1 MFKNEHDLFMPVLF
15 DTCLCYDSC
24 QSSFKWEAVCCKQIT
39 LLSMKGEKQPKTL
52 VGLST
57 ERVRIQASLNSEF
70 PGCFLW
76 KRLCSHTSQWYKA
89 VNSGK
94 VGWHNCALGA
104 WEAPKSLRSPTK
116 SLYSWWILSITVVF
130 PVCRQGVGVLST
142 VYTRAVLGEFRGSSW
157 RDFSWMFWTHV
168 PNPPAG

>member
-24 QSSFKWEAVCCKQIT
+24 QSSFKWEAVCYKQIT
-39 LLSMKGEKQPKTL
+39 LLSMKGEKQTKTL

-76 KRLCSHTSQWYKA
+76 KRLCSHILMVQSSEQWQ
-89 VNSGK
+89 SGLAQL
-94 VGWHNCALGA
+94 CLGCMG
-104 WEAPKSLRSPTK
+104 SLKIPEVIYEVFVFLMDLFHHCCVF
-116 SLYSWWILSITVVF
+116 SLQARGRCPQHCVHQDSSGGIQ
-130 PVCRQGVGVLST
+130 RQ
-142 VYTRAVLGEFRGSSW
+142 
-157 RDFSWMFWTHV
+157 
-168 PNPPAG
+168 